1 MYVTVWDV
9 PGREQWGRPRTAECR
24 EWQNEYFSKKN
35 IFLPS
40 ADIKVMTKITFSTT
54 NDGDGARCWWRSW
67 LRHCATSWKVAG
79 SIPDGVIGIFHWR
92 NPSGCTMALGLTQPL
107 TEMSTR
113 NISWGKRRPVRR
125 ADNLTTFKRRLSWNL
140 GASTSWN
147 TQSLSRP
154 VIGLLVFLA

>member
-67 LRHCATSWKVAG
+67 LRHCATCRKVAG
-79 SIPDGVIGIFHWR
+79 SIPDGAIGIFHWH
-92 NPSGCTMALGLTQPL
+92 NPSGHTITLGLIQPL

-113 NISWGKRRPVRR
+113 NISWGGKGGRCV
-125 ADNLTTFKRRLSWNL
+125 ALTTLPHSCADCLEIWEPQPAGTLR
-140 GASTSWN
+140 AC
-147 TQSLSRP
+147 P
-154 VIGLLVFLA
+154 GL